1 MYSKKLVT
9 LRKNLGTLG
18 TLKNPLEPFR
28 RALEHNQMDGQTD
41 RQSEHRAHMHF
52 WIQLGQKL
60 TI

>member
-1 MYSKKLVT
+1 MYCKELVT

-28 RALEHNQMDGQTD
+28 RALEHNQMDGRTD
-41 RQSEHRAHMHF
+41 RQTERAHLHF

-60 TI
+60 AI